1 MPAEAKRQS
10 RATFV
15 IVLLLFF
22 GVAIGLTVYAVIQW
36 NAKAKARNLKN
47 PVPATAEALAA
58 GNQIYQQ
65 HCQSCHGAN
74 GDGKGEKAPELSTA
88 PGDFTDAKKMNGLKD
103 GELFWEI
110 TEGRHPMPEFA
121 DKLTVQ
127 ERWEVVDY
135 IRTFA
140 AKPAALRPAA
150 TAQVANSV
158 QP

>member
-1 MPAEAKRQS
+1 VPAEPKRQS
-10 RATFV
+10 HATFV

-22 GVAIGLTVYAVIQW
+22 SVAIGLTVYAVIQW
-36 NAKAKARNLKN
+36 NVKARARNLKN
-47 PVPATAEALAA
+47 PVPATAESLAA

-88 PGDFTDAKKMNGLKD
+88 PGDFTDAKKMSGLKD

-140 AKPAALRPAA
+140 AKSAPSHPAA
-150 TAQVANSV
+150 TAQATKSV

>member
-1 MPAEAKRQS
+1 MPAEPKRQS

-15 IVLLLFF
+15 IVLLSFF
-22 GVAIGLTVYAVIQW
+22 AVAIALMVYAVIQW

-47 PVPATAEALAA
+47 PVPATAPALAA

-74 GDGKGEKAPELSTA
+74 GDGKGQKAPELSTA
-88 PGDFTDAKKMNGLKD
+88 PGDFTDARKMSGLKD

-110 TEGRHPMPEFA
+110 TEGRRPMPEFA
-121 DKLTVQ
+121 DKLTEQ

-140 AKPAALRPAA
+140 AKLPASHPAA
-150 TAQVANSV
+150 TAQASKSI

>member
-1 MPAEAKRQS
+1 MSAEPKRQS
-10 RATFV
+10 RVTFV

-22 GVAIGLTVYAVIQW
+22 SVAIGLTVYAVIQW
-36 NAKAKARNLKN
+36 NAKAKARSLKN
-47 PVPATAEALAA
+47 PVPATAPALAA

-88 PGDFTDAKKMNGLKD
+88 PGDFTDAKKMSGLKD

-110 TEGRHPMPEFA
+110 TEGRHPMPAFA
-121 DKLTVQ
+121 DKLTEQ

-140 AKPAALRPAA
+140 ARFPASHPAP
-150 TAQVANSV
+150 TAQATKSTR
-158 QP
+158 P